1 MFSKVSKYE
10 KSPFFVLKKKISLW
24 DFPHGLAVKNP
35 PWNAGDMGSIPGQE
49 AKTPHVMDQLKPHN
63 ATTGA

>member
-1 MFSKVSKYE
+1 MKKVLFLFK
-10 KSPFFVLKKKISLW
+10 KKKISLW

-49 AKTPHVMDQLKPHN
+49 TKIPHVMDQLRPHN
-63 ATTGA
+63 ATTGAQRHD